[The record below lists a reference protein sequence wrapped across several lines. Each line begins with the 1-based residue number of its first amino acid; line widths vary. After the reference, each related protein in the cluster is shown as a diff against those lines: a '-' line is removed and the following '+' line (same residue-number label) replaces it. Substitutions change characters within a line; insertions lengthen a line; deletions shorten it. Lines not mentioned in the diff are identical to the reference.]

1 MDISGNT
8 VLITGG
14 TSGIGQAF
22 AEKFYRAHSQV
33 IVCGR
38 RQHRLDQL
46 RHTYPGLITIT
57 CDVSEESQRRSL
69 HAQILHEFPQ
79 TNVLINNA
87 GIQLATN
94 LTREVNLNR
103 IREEVETNLVAPL
116 HLASL
121 FASHLAEK
129 PLSALVNVS
138 SGLAFVP
145 IAFMPVYCATKAALH
160 SLTISLRY
168 QLRATGVQVFEI
180 IPPSV
185 DTELGHE
192 RRADKTQSHGGMPV
206 SEFIKEAMDA
216 LQNDVL
222 EAPIGQA
229 KGIRAMGEELFA
241 RMNPK

>member
-1 MDISGNT
+1 MDIAGNT

-22 AEKFYRAHSQV
+22 AEQFYRAHSQV

-46 RHTYPGLITIT
+46 RQTYPGLITIT
-57 CDVSEESQRRSL
+57 CDVSDESQRRSL

-87 GIQLATN
+87 GIQLATD

-129 PLSALVNVS
+129 PRSALVNVS

-160 SLTISLRY
+160 SLTISLRH

-229 KGIRAMGEELFA
+229 NGIRAMGEELFA